1 MPTALP
7 RVRSRFVSNWEDS
20 QRSIRVRLTIP
31 FDADDAVTKNQGERL
46 ALQRGEDVKIL
57 VFGDVMFSEM
67 RSFVEASDEDVPAQ
81 RGYRLGIRHLRID
94 GEDRYGHT
102 GTKIQ
107 RVGMTSSPAFTP
119 GFPHAGGIVYRPT
132 EATCGF
138 VCSSLGTERG
148 DSDHEWSSHL
158 RHTGRAIDRV
168 TVVCR

>member
-81 RGYRLGIRHLRID
+81 RGYGLGIRHLRID

-107 RVGMTSSPAFTP
+107 RVGVALMCEMN
-119 GFPHAGGIVYRPT
+119 PT
-132 EATCGF
+132 G
-138 VCSSLGTERG
+138 
-148 DSDHEWSSHL
+148 
-158 RHTGRAIDRV
+158 
-168 TVVCR
+168 